1 MLVLSRKINEKILI
15 GDDIEIVV
23 VAVAGDNVRLGI
35 KAPKEVKILR
45 SEVYE
50 DIQKQNLE
58 SVAGSA
64 WQDEEVAARLR
75 QLMGDKLDKSDK

>member
-1 MLVLSRKINEKILI
+1 MLVLSRKINETILI

-35 KAPKEVKILR
+35 RAPKDVKILR

-50 DIQKQNLE
+50 DIQKQNQEASL
-58 SVAGSA
+58 GSRNN
-64 WQDEEVAARLR
+64 DEVSGKLR
-75 QLMGDKLDKSDK
+75 QLIGDKLGMGNK

>member
-1 MLVLSRKINEKILI
+1 MLVLSRKINERILI

-35 KAPKEVKILR
+35 RAPKEVKILR

-50 DIQKQNLE
+50 DIQRQNRE
-58 SVAGSA
+58 AAGSP
-64 WQDEEVAARLR
+64 WQDEEASAKLR
-75 QLMGDKLDKSDK
+75 QLIGDKLELK